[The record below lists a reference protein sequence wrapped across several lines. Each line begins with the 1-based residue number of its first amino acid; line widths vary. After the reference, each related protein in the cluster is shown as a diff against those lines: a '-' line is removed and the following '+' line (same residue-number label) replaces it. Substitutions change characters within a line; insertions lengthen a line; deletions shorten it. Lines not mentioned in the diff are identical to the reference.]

1 MKTTDLH
8 NQISVGVGI
17 ALTAV
22 ADGADVVG
30 EIIDMQGCNALEFV
44 FQVGAYTDGD
54 VTPLIEESD
63 NSNMSSSNAVDDAD
77 LLGTE
82 AAAAL
87 SAAGVSN
94 VGYIGNKRY
103 VRATAVTAAG
113 STLSV
118 GCTAIKYGLRIA
130 NVV

>member
-30 EIIDMQGCNALEFV
+30 SIIDMQGCNALEFV
-44 FQVGAYTDGD
+44 FQVGEYTDGS

-63 NSNMSSSNAVDDAD
+63 NSDMSAPMRS
-77 LLGTE
+77 LILIY
-82 AAAAL
+82 
-87 SAAGVSN
+87 SAQ
-94 VGYIGNKRY
+94 KR
-103 VRATAVTAAG
+103 R
-113 STLSV
+113 
-118 GCTAIKYGLRIA
+118 RH
-130 NVV
+130 

>member
-1 MKTTDLH
+1 MKQTDLH

-30 EIIDMQGCNALEFV
+30 SIIDMQGCNALEFV

-63 NSNMSSSNAVDDAD
+63 NSDMSSSNAVADTD

-87 SAAGVSN
+87 TAAGVSN
-94 VGYIGNKRY
+94 IGYIGNKRY
-103 VRATAVTAAG
+103 VRATAVTAAS

-118 GCTAIKYGLRIA
+118 GCIAVKYGLRIA

>member
-1 MKTTDLH
+1 MKQTDLH

-63 NSNMSSSNAVDDAD
+63 NSNMSSSNAVADDD

>member
-30 EIIDMQGCNALEFV
+30 SIIDMQGCNALEFV

-63 NSNMSSSNAVDDAD
+63 NSDMSSSNAVAD
-77 LLGTE
+77 T
-82 AAAAL
+82 
-87 SAAGVSN
+87 AG
-94 VGYIGNKRY
+94 R
-103 VRATAVTAAG
+103 RQARQQ
-113 STLSV
+113 
-118 GCTAIKYGLRIA
+118 LR
-130 NVV
+130 

>member
-30 EIIDMQGCNALEFV
+30 EIIDMQGCNALEFI

-63 NSNMSSSNAVDDAD
+63 NSDMSSSNAVADTD

-118 GCTAIKYGLRIA
+118 GCTAVKYGLRIA

>member
-1 MKTTDLH
+1 MKQTDLH
-8 NQISVGVGI
+8 NQISVGEGI

-30 EIIDMQGCNALEFV
+30 SIIDMQGCNALEFV

-63 NSNMSSSNAVDDAD
+63 NSDMSSSNAVADAD

>member
-63 NSNMSSSNAVDDAD
+63 NSNMSSSNAVADTD

>member
-1 MKTTDLH
+1 MKQTDLH
-8 NQISVGVGI
+8 NQISVGTGI

-22 ADGADVVG
+22 AEGEDVVG
-30 EIIDMQGCNALEFV
+30 SIIDMQGCNALEFI
-44 FQVGAYTDGD
+44 FNVGAYTDGS
-54 VTPLIEESD
+54 VTPLIEEGDASD
-63 NSNMSSSNAVDDAD
+63 LSDATAVADTD

-82 AAAAL
+82 AAAVL
-87 SAAGVSN
+87 SAAGVSK